1 MRAENCLTIAVCDDH
16 HTLLAQVEQ
25 LLARQLAGLPHR
37 IMTFAGSDALLR
49 AAAGQSFQL
58 AILDIRLPDQE
69 DGITLAQRLLALQP
83 GCQIIFLTAY
93 VAYCQDVYDVA
104 HVAFVLKEEMSARL
118 PVAVARACTRLAAA
132 PRPAGGAR
140 LLLGEPGDATQLFQ
154 ADIIFLE
161 RRVRTTWVHTLQGQA
176 ATGEKLESLLARL
189 APDAFCQTH
198 KSFAVHWPM
207 VEQYGKT
214 LIRLSGGVQVPISRR
229 YAARVRQS
237 FLRYVTALQGGP
249 AGDGEAPP

>member
-25 LLARQLAGLPHR
+25 LLARQLAGLSHR

-93 VAYCQDVYDVA
+93 VAYCQDVYDVD
-104 HVAFVLKEEMSARL
+104 HVAFVLKEEMHARL

-132 PRPAGGAR
+132 PLPAAGERLVLGG
-140 LLLGEPGDATQLFQ
+140 PGDATQLFQ
-154 ADIIFLE
+154 AEIVFFE
-161 RRVRTTWVHTLQGQA
+161 RRVRTTWVHTLHGQA
-176 ATGEKLESLLARL
+176 ATAEKLEALLGRL
-189 APDAFCQTH
+189 DPDAFCQTH

-207 VEQYGKT
+207 VEQYGKNM
-214 LIRLSGGVQVPISRR
+214 IRLTGGMQVPISRR
-229 YAARVRQS
+229 YAARVRQG
-237 FLRYVTALQGGP
+237 FLRYVAAQQKQTGPEGAL
-249 AGDGEAPP
+249 

>member
-1 MRAENCLTIAVCDDH
+1 TEKLAV
-16 HTLLAQVEQ
+16 Q
-25 LLARQLAGLPHR
+25 
-37 IMTFAGSDALLR
+37 
-49 AAAGQSFQL
+49 
-58 AILDIRLPDQE
+58 
-69 DGITLAQRLLALQP
+69 
-83 GCQIIFLTAY
+83 
-93 VAYCQDVYDVA
+93 
-104 HVAFVLKEEMSARL
+104 
-118 PVAVARACTRLAAA
+118 AAA

-249 AGDGEAPP
+249 AADGEAPP